1 MARKENKLKKVFLG
15 FVSFLALAVIGWFL
29 FFGKIKAWEF
39 LSPLIGKVPKDEAK
53 LTQYT
58 EDVLGK
64 AAKAVKG
71 GGFKKAAEK
80 GSDFF
85 ESSQYAEPGREIRES
100 VKQRIDEL
108 LESIKQLPA
117 KELKIIKMEI
127 YKRWFEEMATQS
139 AVKQDGRSN

>member
-1 MARKENKLKKVFLG
+1 MARKENKFKNVFLG

-29 FFGKIKAWEF
+29 FFGKVKAWEF

-53 LTQYT
+53 MTQYT

-85 ESSQYAEPGREIRES
+85 ESSQYAEPARVIREDVVQRVDEIIQS
-100 VKQRIDEL
+100 VKE
-108 LESIKQLPA
+108 LPA
-117 KELKIIKMEI
+117 KEVQIIKQQVCKE
-127 YKRWFEEMATQS
+127 WFEEIATQS
-139 AVKQDGRSN
+139 ATE

>member
-1 MARKENKLKKVFLG
+1 MTRKENKLKKVFLG
-15 FVSFLALAVIGWFL
+15 FVSFLVLVAIGWFL

-64 AAKAVKG
+64 AVDAAKGGNLKKAV
-71 GGFKKAAEK
+71 EK
-80 GSDFF
+80 GSDLF
-85 ESSQYAEPGREIRES
+85 ESSQYAEPARVIRED
-100 VKQRIDEL
+100 VVQRIDEVIRSVK
-108 LESIKQLPA
+108 ELPA
-117 KELKIIKMEI
+117 KEVQIIKQQVC
-127 YKRWFEEMATQS
+127 KQWFEEIATES